1 MAKRPRT
8 SRAAVRASA
17 SRRVA
22 ERTSWPAV
30 GHLSGSE
37 AEARLANIELAVE
50 RMMHSYHRWKAACLE
65 TVVPLQLTGDDIT
78 ILNIVRVDQR
88 PKKLTE
94 VAGIL
99 NRTDTS
105 NLQYAMRKLIKAGL
119 VEKVNGGSRR
129 DTAYR
134 ATERGVDVTN
144 RYAEARRRLLIGR
157 LDHGVTDDDLQG
169 ARDLV
174 QSLTGCYE
182 AATSEARA
190 KRLRPV

>member
-1 MAKRPRT
+1 MAKLPRT
-8 SRAAVRASA
+8 GRAAARASA
-17 SRRVA
+17 PRGTADRAPWS
-22 ERTSWPAV
+22 AV
-30 GHLSGSE
+30 GHLSGTE
-37 AEARLANIELAVE
+37 EEARLANIELAVE

-88 PKKLTE
+88 PKRLTE

-119 VEKVNGGSRR
+119 IEKVNGDSRR

-134 ATERGVDVTN
+134 ATERGVDITN
-144 RYAEARRRLLIGR
+144 RYAEARRRLLVGR
-157 LDHGVTDDDLQG
+157 LDRTITDGDLQG
-169 ARDLV
+169 ARDLI
-174 QSLTGCYE
+174 QALTGCYE
-182 AATSEARA
+182 AATSEARV
-190 KRLRPV
+190 KRLRQV